1 MIGIISYLPQDD
13 KLRATRVKNA
23 TRQIE
28 WLKQLFPE
36 ETPFVVAQGYTE
48 NEKLDG
54 VEYDIYEK
62 GIGSHNARNVILEKF
77 YASNDKWLL
86 IMDDDVAVYDYYD
99 SQKFIRNVYFGKIEI
114 ESDII
119 LPLQP
124 ETSSFKELNIKNGVQ
139 YYYTLSRSSATNC
152 PNMMLLR
159 NGLEKV
165 FFDNTIDLLADDA
178 VPDDNKFIVN
188 CIALGMR
195 VHRADFWIKKSMDR
209 DKSVIY
215 STNKEE
221 NYAQHSNLGKNLAKY
236 VTTTY
241 NVESVQKFNKMYNKA
256 VPIRLKRD
264 KKYELP
270 ESLILKKT
278 SKKGLF

>member
-1 MIGIISYLPQDD
+1 MIGIISYLPRDD

-36 ETPFVVAQGYTE
+36 ETPSVVAQGYTD
-48 NEKLDG
+48 NEKLNG

-86 IMDDDVAVYDYYD
+86 MMDDDVAVYDYYD
-99 SQKFIRNVYFGKIEI
+99 SQEFIRNVYFGNIEI

-124 ETSSFKELNIKNGVQ
+124 EMSPFKELNIKNGVQ
-139 YYYTLSRSSATNC
+139 YYYTLSRSLATNC

-215 STNKEE
+215 STDKKE
-221 NYAQHSNLGKNLAKY
+221 NYAQHSNLGKNLEKY

-270 ESLILKKT
+270 ENLILKEI